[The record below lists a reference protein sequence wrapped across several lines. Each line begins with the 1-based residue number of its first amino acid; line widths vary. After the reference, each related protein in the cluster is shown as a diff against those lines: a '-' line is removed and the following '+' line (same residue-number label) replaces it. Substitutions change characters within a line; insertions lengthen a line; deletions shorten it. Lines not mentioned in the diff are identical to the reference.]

1 MKTIDQLL
9 IELEACKKAKKWALG
24 KTFIEVYT
32 TCHRGDWLNWLFS
45 KTNPEDIQLLMLVK
59 GHQANT
65 VRHLMKD
72 DRSLKAVDT
81 AIAFGE
87 GRATKEELINAAD
100 AAWAA
105 RAAATAGYAA
115 CAADDDA
122 AAVAAAA
129 VAADDSAHTAAAADA
144 AYDVAADAAG
154 HAARAAADAADADDA
169 AWAAAEAAWA
179 AAWAACIADDAA
191 AAVAWAAEAARA
203 RQSNRQLTA
212 EIFRKYISIEK
223 FKI

>member
-115 CAADDDA
+115 
-122 AAVAAAA
+122 
-129 VAADDSAHTAAAADA
+129 
-144 AYDVAADAAG
+144 
-154 HAARAAADAADADDA
+154 RAAATASYAATAYN
-169 AWAAAEAAWA
+169 AAEASY
-179 AAWAACIADDAA
+179 
-191 AAVAWAAEAARA
+191 AEAEQAN
-203 RQSNRQLTA
+203 QKLTA
-212 EIFRKYISIEK
+212 DIFRKYISIEK

>member
-1 MKTIDQLL
+1 MKNIDELL
-9 IELEACKKAKKWALG
+9 RKLNACKGARDWAQG
-24 KTFIEVYT
+24 KTFEEVYT
-32 TCHRGDWLNWLFS
+32 TCERGEWLNWLFAR
-45 KTNPEDIQLLMLVK
+45 TNPEDDKLLTLAK

-65 VRHLMKD
+65 VRHLMTD
-72 DRSLKAVDT
+72 ERSLTAVDT

-87 GRATKEELINAAD
+87 GRATKEELS
-100 AAWAA
+100 
-105 RAAATAGYAA
+105 RAAAYIYAA
-115 CAADDDA
+115 Y
-122 AAVAAAA
+122 
-129 VAADDSAHTAAAADA
+129 TAAAADA
-144 AYDVAADAAG
+144 GYAAAADAGYAAEDASYFSVW
-154 HAARAAADAADADDA
+154 AARAAADAADADDA

>member
-154 HAARAAADAADADDA
+154 HAARAAADAAWAARAAATA
-169 AWAAAEAAWA
+169 AWAARA
-179 AAWAACIADDAA
+179 AATASYAATAYN
-191 AAVAWAAEAARA
+191 AAEASYAEA
-203 RQSNRQLTA
+203 EQANQKLTA
-212 EIFRKYISIEK
+212 DIFRKYISIEK